1 MQDAVKYFDQMDN
14 KVAKAIANQST
25 DGGTDFAYRRKG
37 KKNDSEESQADH
49 ISDESVN
56 IQGMYTEKGLI

>member
-25 DGGTDFAYRRKG
+25 DGGNDFAYRKKG
-37 KKNDSEESQADH
+37 KKNDGEESQADH

-56 IQGMYTEKGLI
+56 I